1 MIRKP
6 LIIVLLLAVSA
17 VTLFAQKNTTVNWFG
32 YIRSAYTYSIVDE
45 ADNTNEFNMLLTTLG
60 LMANINEYS
69 QVFMFAYFD
78 ASALT
83 SASEGTGGLMTN
95 SSKFAS
101 ILDAEMRFKPVKG
114 LQLTMG
120 QFVTPF
126 ATEHLLSASK
136 IDFVNRGY
144 VVQNSPAY
152 RDVGAYLKYSHDYFT
167 VYGGVVNGS
176 GMNQRD
182 ANNHKNLVARVEV
195 KPIDGLFI
203 SGATSIGKDNN
214 PIDSDAFDRNFY
226 AGNISYKIK
235 SFFVTA
241 EASIQDYDGDNTTA
255 MFAHA
260 FYDVPVDCK
269 IVKLVTP
276 AFRYDFIDPPDESD
290 KTDRMTFGLTLNFD
304 KIKWLSHFRLNY
316 EMISSEGAIDP
327 PDNIIAEFQM
337 RFD

>member
-1 MIRKP
+1 MYNK
-6 LIIVLLLAVSA
+6 IIVVALILVLVVGGLL
-17 VTLFAQKNTTVNWFG
+17 AQKNADLNWFG

-45 ADNTNEFNMLLTTLG
+45 GDNNSEFNVLLTTLG
-60 LMANINEYS
+60 LMANINDYS

-78 ASALT
+78 GSALT
-83 SASEGTGGLMTN
+83 GASEGSGGLMTN
-95 SSKFAS
+95 SSKFAA

-126 ATEHLLSASK
+126 ATEHLQSASK

-152 RDVGAYLKYSHDYFT
+152 RDVGAYLKYSHNMFT
-167 VYGGVVNGS
+167 VYGGLVNGS

-182 ANNHKNLVARVEV
+182 ANNHKNIIARAEI

-214 PIDSDAFDRNFY
+214 PIDDDALDRNFY
-226 AGNISYKIK
+226 AFNLSYKI
-235 SFFVTA
+235 SNFFATT

-260 FYDVPVDCK
+260 FYDFPVDCD
-269 IVKLVTP
+269 IVKTVTP
-276 AFRYDFIDPPDESD
+276 AFRYDFIDPPGDDD

-304 KIKWLSHFRLNY
+304 ENKWLSHFRVNY
-316 EMISSEGAIDP
+316 EMITSESSFDP
-327 PDNIIAEFQM
+327 PDNLIAEFQM

>member
-1 MIRKP
+1 MIRRFT
-6 LIIVLLLAVSA
+6 IITVLALMLADG
-17 VTLFAQKNTTVNWFG
+17 LFAQKNSELNWFG
-32 YIRSAYTYSIVDE
+32 YLRSAYKYSIVE
-45 ADNTNEFNMLLTTLG
+45 EGDNSNSFEMMLSTFG
-60 LMANINEYS
+60 LVANINEYS

-95 SSKFAS
+95 SSKFAG
-101 ILDAEMRFKPVKG
+101 ILDAEMRFKPIKNF
-114 LQLTMG
+114 QLTMG

-152 RDVGAYLKYSHDYFT
+152 RDVGAYLKYSHSIFT
-167 VYGGVVNGS
+167 LYGGIVNGS

-182 ANNHKNLVARVEV
+182 SNNHKNLVARGEIR
-195 KPIDGLFI
+195 PIDGLFI
-203 SGATSIGKDNN
+203 SGAASIGKDNN
-214 PIDSDAFDRNFY
+214 PIGDDALDRNFY
-226 AGNISYKIK
+226 TGNISYKVK
-235 SFFVTA
+235 SFFATA
-241 EASIQDYDGDNTTA
+241 EASIQDYNGDNTTA

-260 FYDVPVDCK
+260 FYDIPLECK
-269 IVKLVTP
+269 VVRLLTP
-276 AFRYDFIDPPDESD
+276 AFRYDFIDPPGDDD

-304 KIKWLSHFRLNY
+304 KIKWLSHFRVNY
-316 EMISSEGAIDP
+316 EMIVSEGAIDP